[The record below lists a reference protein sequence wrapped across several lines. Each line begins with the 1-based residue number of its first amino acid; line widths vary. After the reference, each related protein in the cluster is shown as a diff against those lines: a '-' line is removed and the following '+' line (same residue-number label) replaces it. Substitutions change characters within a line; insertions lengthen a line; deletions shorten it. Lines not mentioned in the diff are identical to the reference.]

1 MFVILFD
8 MLLNPSFKVNKSV
21 ANIEQ
26 QLEQQLAQVNLY
38 ARKDFKLLG
47 IGSLLEKKFL
57 MLNELETS
65 LTLKSFSQN
74 TFQSFECLFLI
85 WYKRLPVI

>member
-8 MLLNPSFKVNKSV
+8 MLLNPSFKVKKSV
-21 ANIEQ
+21 ANIEE

-74 TFQSFECLFLI
+74 TFQSFEYLFLI
-85 WYKRLPVI
+85 WYKR